1 MLYVPSLRQ
10 IAFLTVEPVS
20 LMHAQGA
27 MMSRDTLDAQ
37 QSLTTSPIEMIVSRV
52 IQREFA
58 RDRAA
63 RQRSERRRA
72 AAQRARHFDKL
83 ALPAVNGGNKG

>member
-1 MLYVPSLRQ
+1 
-10 IAFLTVEPVS
+10 
-20 LMHAQGA
+20 
-27 MMSRDTLDAQ
+27 MSRDSFYPQ
-37 QSLTTSPIEMIVSRV
+37 QRSPASPIELIVSRV

-58 RDRAA
+58 RDRVA

-83 ALPAVNGGNKG
+83 ALAAVSGGFRG

>member
-1 MLYVPSLRQ
+1 
-10 IAFLTVEPVS
+10 
-20 LMHAQGA
+20 
-27 MMSRDTLDAQ
+27 MSRDTLDAQ
-37 QSLTTSPIEMIVSRV
+37 QNATTSSVEAIVSRV

-72 AAQRARHFDKL
+72 AAQRARTFDNL
-83 ALPAVNGGNKG
+83 APIRCVTLAA

>member
-1 MLYVPSLRQ
+1 
-10 IAFLTVEPVS
+10 
-20 LMHAQGA
+20 

-37 QSLTTSPIEMIVSRV
+37 QSSTTSPIATIVSRV

-72 AAQRARHFDKL
+72 AAQRARNFDKL
-83 ALPAVNGGNKG
+83 ALAAASRS